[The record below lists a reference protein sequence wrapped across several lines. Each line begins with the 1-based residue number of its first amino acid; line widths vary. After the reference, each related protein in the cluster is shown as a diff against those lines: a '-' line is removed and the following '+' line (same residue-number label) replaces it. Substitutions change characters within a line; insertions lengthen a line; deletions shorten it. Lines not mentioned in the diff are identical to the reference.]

1 MEYYV
6 TRNNSEDELYHYGVV
21 GMKWGVRRAR
31 KNVEKAK
38 LARSSAKEWEEIAR
52 AKEAKGKTK
61 AAAKYRQNAAEDIAA
76 ANRYSAKA
84 KSIQKKHEQRV
95 GGKKAYDYNAKQSV
109 GKTVAKS
116 IAFGTYGALKYN
128 EARSKGTT
136 RGRAA
141 VEGILY
147 GAANRATGG
156 IVGVVEPRT
165 REDKWKARGKK
176 AVSKARE
183 IYNG

>member
-1 MEYYV
+1 MEYIV
-6 TRNNSEDELYHYGVV
+6 TRVSDSDELYHYGVV

-31 KNVEKAK
+31 KNFEKANRAK
-38 LARSSAKEWEEIAR
+38 QSAKEWEEIAR

-61 AAAKYRQNAAEDIAA
+61 AAAKYRENAAKDMADA
-76 ANRYSAKA
+76 KRYNTKA
-84 KSIQKKHEQRV
+84 KSIQNKHMQRV

-116 IAFGTYGALKYN
+116 ALMGTHGALKYN
-128 EARSKGTT
+128 EARSKGAT

-147 GAANRATGG
+147 GTANKATGG
-156 IVGVVEPRT
+156 LVGVIEPRT

-176 AVSKARE
+176 AAAKARE